1 MIYTVTL
8 NPALDYDIYADKIIL
23 SELNDVSD
31 VKFRAGG
38 KGINVSIML
47 NNLGVRSIA
56 LGFLAG
62 FTGEYILKDLN
73 KQNILNDFI
82 PIQGTTRINVK
93 LKTNSSETEIAGI
106 SPEIK
111 EDSYNELIEKISKLN
126 KHDILVLSGSIPKCL
141 NQDVYEKISEK
152 TCAKVVLDT
161 RGDILLKN
169 IHNNLLIKPNI
180 KELEQAFNK
189 KIDDV
194 DKVYEVCKVF
204 FEKGV
209 ENVLVSMG
217 DRGAMLIK
225 KGKLIRA
232 NVPKGNMVNTIGA
245 GDSTVAGFLSGYE
258 RNLSDIEIL
267 KLTVA
272 CGSATAYSL
281 GIGSSD
287 LVNKLME
294 NIECEEIR
302 YES

>member
-267 KLTVA
+267 KLAVA